1 MTSKEKRRRYMN
13 KVKPQLDLSYAD
25 ARAVLTEQRRTAHEP
40 ELRTALDRI
49 LDGHGSPFD
58 AAFVAGNI
66 SLGAKAIAICETVI
80 AGKKPAPKK
89 AAKKAAKKKTKKAAK
104 KKTKR

>member
-1 MTSKEKRRRYMN
+1 MTSKEKRRHHMN
-13 KVKPQLDLSYAD
+13 KVKPQPAPLSYAD
-25 ARAVLTEQRRTAHEP
+25 ARAVLTEQRRKAHEP

-58 AAFVAGNI
+58 AEFVAGNVA
-66 SLGAKAIAICETVI
+66 LGAKAIAICETVI
-80 AGKKPAPKK
+80 AGGKKP